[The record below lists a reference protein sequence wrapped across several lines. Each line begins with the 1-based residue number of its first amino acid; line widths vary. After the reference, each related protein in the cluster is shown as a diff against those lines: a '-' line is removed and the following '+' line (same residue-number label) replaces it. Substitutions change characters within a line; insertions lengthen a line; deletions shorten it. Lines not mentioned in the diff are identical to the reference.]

1 MSSPQALFK
10 RRHVAIIVTSPRRAD
25 VRPGISQ
32 TCSLLFATRFA
43 TSGLRDAT
51 SQKIANGTYF
61 PVEQVSDLRMGAGQA
76 AVRVM
81 IQCKL

>member
-1 MSSPQALFK
+1 MSSPQAQTFLSEDTSAPG
-10 RRHVAIIVTSPRRAD
+10 RRSDKNFPH
-25 VRPGISQ
+25 
-32 TCSLLFATRFA
+32 CLLFATRFA
-43 TSGLRDAT
+43 TSGLWDAT